1 MFFDEAGWGRSSEPR
16 PKRVIT
22 PRQERIVLWLL
33 LANMLLLL
41 IAPIGGGTVVEGV
54 MALFASLR

>member
-1 MFFDEAGWGRSSEPR
+1 MFFDEAGWGRPSEPR

-33 LANMLLLL
+33 IANMLFLLL
-41 IAPIGGGTVVEGV
+41 APIGGGTVVEGV
-54 MALFASLR
+54 VALIASVR